1 VQKDESNEIHQQED
15 NSYIIEGTAF
25 IRDINKALNWTL
37 PTNGP
42 KTLNGLITETLEAIP
57 EANICLKVNNYHIE
71 TLQIS
76 DNQIK
81 SSRLFAIE
89 SAEQQQDI
97 N

>member
-1 VQKDESNEIHQQED
+1 MHPQED

-57 EANICLKVNNYHIE
+57 DANVCLKVNNYHIE
-71 TLQIS
+71 TLQIA

-81 SSRLFAIE
+81 SSRLFLINH
-89 SAEQQQDI
+89 SAEDGHTDQH
-97 N
+97 